1 MYLPKQFRLDDRAD
15 ILGVLRERPFGHLV
29 TGGSEA
35 DRPIAATPLPFV
47 VDEEITCVRAHFS
60 RANRHWRS
68 IDGAPALLIVPTVDA
83 YVSPRWYPSKAEHG
97 KVVPTWNYE
106 VIHLR
111 GTVEIHHDAGWKRAL
126 VSELTDR
133 SEAAVPPVPETGD
146 RPASPPERHAV
157 PAGSTSADSEP
168 WQVSDAPEDFIAGQ
182 LKAIV
187 GVQLNVTEVIGKRK
201 LSQNR
206 SEPDRRGAQ
215 DGLEHSPRAG
225 DVATADRMST
235 GA

>member
-1 MYLPKQFRLDDRAD
+1 
-15 ILGVLRERPFGHLV
+15 
-29 TGGSEA
+29 
-35 DRPIAATPLPFV
+35 
-47 VDEEITCVRAHFS
+47 
-60 RANRHWRS
+60 
-68 IDGAPALLIVPTVDA
+68 
-83 YVSPRWYPSKAEHG
+83 
-97 KVVPTWNYE
+97 
-106 VIHLR
+106 
-111 GTVEIHHDAGWKRAL
+111 
-126 VSELTDR
+126 
-133 SEAAVPPVPETGD
+133 
-146 RPASPPERHAV
+146 HAV

-187 GVQLNVTEVIGKRK
+187 GVQLSVTDVIGKRK